1 MRERRESGRDVQ
13 VRMDGLRGGEWG
25 GSLVSSVTEASWK
38 WRGQLPRSL
47 PARAGARGIDGRQ
60 HRAGDTC
67 PGAAG
72 AIGVAATAALLLAAA
87 SYGGITT
94 TATGRN
100 MNGSVRPS
108 WAASVHVP
116 RTAPCA
122 SMAPSQVPVTCV
134 PSSDSSIR
142 KPPFS
147 YSPVTSRTPGPLP
160 ATYSPR
166 TLSISPGLA
175 PRRMWIGT
183 SPSMP
188 V

>member
-1 MRERRESGRDVQ
+1 MT
-13 VRMDGLRGGEWG
+13 G
-25 GSLVSSVTEASWK
+25 GST
-38 WRGQLPRSL
+38 G
-47 PARAGARGIDGRQ
+47 
-60 HRAGDTC
+60 AGDTC